1 MQNVKLKIC
10 VWKAKNNK
18 MKLSIKNRNALLIS
32 LQQSIEELA
41 DTKASD
47 IFEGKTNQLINF
59 PPNGGLTKL
68 EEYAVKA
75 LEGNEHLKSAL
86 RKILASNSTDVLFD
100 FFNNIDGTTDPDDE
114 DWTGVMLVDTPE
126 NNDEN
131 RDFLHDELYTSYWDW
146 RKKRTNRTWRL
157 DLLDD

>member
-1 MQNVKLKIC
+1 
-10 VWKAKNNK
+10 
-18 MKLSIKNRNALLIS
+18 MKLSIKNRNALLLS

-47 IFEGKTNQLINF
+47 IFEGKTSQLINF
-59 PPNGGLTKL
+59 PPNGGFTES

-75 LEGNEHLKSAL
+75 LVGNEHLKSAL
-86 RKILASNSTDVLFD
+86 RKILAGNSADVLFD

-114 DWTGVMLVDTPE
+114 NWTGVILVDTPE

-131 RDFLHDELYTSYWDW
+131 RDFLHDELYASYWDW
-146 RKKRTNRTWRL
+146 RKKRTNLTWRL